1 MNIENFKHL
10 TEQEQ
15 QAINVILKRF
25 PMIDKDKDMSQWDFD
40 DCCDILIDRLKEYI
54 HIEFGYYF
62 EKLTWIGSIKN
73 GINIVVY
80 DEDYEYTYFFNI
92 EQIYDY
98 IEFQINKLRG
108 DKVTSVVKYYNETN
122 DMEIS
127 IFASYREAKKF
138 VNKQLENT
146 SFKSIANYTFQA
158 YNEKVEPI
166 FIIKIEI
173 NSIV

>member
-1 MNIENFKHL
+1 MSIENFKHL

-15 QAINVILKRF
+15 QAIDVILKRF
-25 PMIDKDKDMSQWDFD
+25 PMIDKDKDMSQCDFD
-40 DCCDILIDRLKEYI
+40 DCCEILIERLKEYI
-54 HIEFGYYF
+54 HTEFAYYF
-62 EKLTWIGSIKN
+62 EDLTWIGTIKN

-80 DEDYEYTYFFNI
+80 GEDYKYTYFYNI

-98 IEFQINKLRG
+98 IDNLINKLRG
-108 DKVTSVVKYYNETN
+108 DNVSSVVKYYNETN

-127 IFASYREAKKF
+127 IFASYRDAKKF
-138 VNKQLENT
+138 VNKELENT
-146 SFKSIANYTFQA
+146 SFKSIGNNTFQA
-158 YNEKVEPI
+158 YNENVEPI

>member
-15 QAINVILKRF
+15 QAIGVILKRF

-80 DEDYEYTYFFNI
+80 DEDYEYTYFFDI

-98 IEFQINKLRG
+98 IDNLINKLRG

-122 DMEIS
+122 NMEIS
-127 IFASYREAKKF
+127 IFASYRKAKKF
-138 VNKQLENT
+138 VNKQLANT
-146 SFKSIANYTFQA
+146 NFKSIDNNTFQA

>member
-1 MNIENFKHL
+1 MSIENFKHL

-15 QAINVILKRF
+15 QAIAVILKRF
-25 PMIDKDKDMSQWDFD
+25 PMIDEDKDMSQWDFD

-62 EKLTWIGSIKN
+62 EDLTWIGTIKY

-80 DEDYEYTYFFNI
+80 GENNEYTYFYNI

-98 IEFQINKLRG
+98 IDYLINKLRG
-108 DKVTSVVKYYNETN
+108 DNVSSVVKYYNETN

-127 IFASYREAKKF
+127 IFASYRDAKKF
-138 VNKQLENT
+138 VNKELENT
-146 SFKSIANYTFQA
+146 NFKSIDSNTFQA

>member
-1 MNIENFKHL
+1 MSIENFKHL

-15 QAINVILKRF
+15 QAIDVILKRF

-62 EKLTWIGSIKN
+62 EELTWIGSIKK

-98 IEFQINKLRG
+98 IDYLINKLRG

-127 IFASYREAKKF
+127 TFASYREAKKF

-146 SFKSIANYTFQA
+146 NFKSIDNNTFQA

-173 NSIV
+173 NSIL